1 MKEES
6 EAHLRSTWFMG
17 KMLFRDD
24 EDGME
29 EVGKDKG
36 RCQDVLGEVLTS
48 V

>member
-1 MKEES
+1 
-6 EAHLRSTWFMG
+6 MG

-48 V
+48 VWLLRSSNDLVYD